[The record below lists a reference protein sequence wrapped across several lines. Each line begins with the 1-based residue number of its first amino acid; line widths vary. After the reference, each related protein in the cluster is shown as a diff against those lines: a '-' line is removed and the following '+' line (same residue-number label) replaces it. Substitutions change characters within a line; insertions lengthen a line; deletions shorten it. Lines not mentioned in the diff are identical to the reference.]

1 MPAITSTPSKPVRY
15 RPERTV
21 KTRRKRRKI
30 ILQSKEPTSVAHG
43 NTKGLPTLPVELH
56 LEILLYLP
64 SVPIPC
70 PSSRILPSEYRDRFD
85 AIFALSQTCSALYHV
100 YHPLLWKSIEVCAVR
115 RRPSATR
122 MLAKKMATELVFQ
135 AEVVTVRAPHLAE
148 FVQVFNVALT
158 TFSSL
163 TVYKEF
169 VRCLQCLPNLHTL
182 QIISFPDRSEGKGF
196 DKSMNSLRCAF
207 AQAWLRS
214 VETLTLPFELLSPM
228 RVDTSFPNLRHIAIL
243 HRREYGVRYTNKD
256 VLRLIP
262 RSIYSL
268 CGDPVML
275 DLLRQSTQRKSG
287 YEFFVEQF
295 PHLRI
300 TPKVCFQY
308 FRPGPHSKDIGAYI
322 KLLRASLRNWAHR
335 CPELHT
341 FQLLESNDAVD
352 LISMDAVVDIAK
364 DVLSD
369 HLKAHENIVEGR
381 INVWRDYPP
390 PLCPYRVVLV
400 RRPSPD

>member
-1 MPAITSTPSKPVRY
+1 MPATTATSRKPVRY
-15 RPERTV
+15 IPERAV
-21 KTRRKRRKI
+21 KKRRKI
-30 ILQSKEPTSVAHG
+30 SPG
-43 NTKGLPTLPVELH
+43 NPKGLPTLPVELH
-56 LEILLYLP
+56 LEILSYFP

-70 PSSRILPSEYRDRFD
+70 PRSGILPAEYRDRFD

-100 YHPLLWKSIEVCAVR
+100 YHPLLWKSLE
-115 RRPSATR
+115 
-122 MLAKKMATELVFQ
+122 KMATELVFQ
-135 AEVVTVRAPHLAE
+135 AEVVTIRAPHLAE

-158 TFSSL
+158 TFSSP

-169 VRCLQCLPNLHTL
+169 VRCLQCLTNLHTL
-182 QIISFPDRSEGKGF
+182 QIISFPDRSEDKGPE
-196 DKSMNSLRCAF
+196 DSMQSLQYAF
-207 AQAWLRS
+207 AQVLLPS
-214 VETLTLPFELLSPM
+214 ITTLTLPFELLSPT
-228 RVDTSFPNLRHIAIL
+228 RAWVTFPNLRHIAIL
-243 HRREYGVRYTNKD
+243 DWREYNMGYTNTD

-268 CGDPVML
+268 RGDPVML
-275 DLLRQSTQRKSG
+275 DLLGQYKSV

-308 FRPGPHSKDIGAYI
+308 FRDEPHSKDIGTYI
-322 KLLRASLRNWAHR
+322 KLLRASLRSWTHR

-341 FQLLESNDAVD
+341 FQLLEFNNAVD
-352 LISMDAVVDIAK
+352 LISVDAVVDIAK
-364 DVLSD
+364 DVLSN

-381 INVWRDYPP
+381 INVWHDYPP

-400 RRPSPD
+400 RRPSLD